1 MRTLVNF
8 DHLYVILLS
17 LLIIS
22 FELNTLPRNLVLL
35 GDNLNCLE
43 CNMLSTVVV
52 SYLYL
57 LAAKS

>member
-52 SYLYL
+52 NYLNL